1 MKEYAERF
9 YKSTAWKEC
18 RAAYAK
24 SVGGLCERCRKKGL
38 FSPGEIVHHKIHL
51 TPGNLYDP
59 RVNLNPDNLISLCKE
74 CHFKEHVAD
83 KINGKN
89 QKSRNFTDDY
99 EFDENGQLKRKVPPL

>member
-1 MKEYAERF
+1 MAREFSKAFYHSKQWQQVREYVLMRDSYLCRICGAPAE
-9 YKSTAWKEC
+9 E
-18 RAAYAK
+18 
-24 SVGGLCERCRKKGL
+24 
-38 FSPGEIVHHKIHL
+38 VHHKIHL

-89 QKSRNFTDDY
+89 QKNRNFTDDY

>member
-1 MKEYAERF
+1 MAREFSKAFYHSKQWQQVREYVLMRDSYLCRICGAPAE
-9 YKSTAWKEC
+9 E
-18 RAAYAK
+18 
-24 SVGGLCERCRKKGL
+24 
-38 FSPGEIVHHKIHL
+38 VHHKIHL

-99 EFDENGQLKRKVPPL
+99 EFDENGQLKRKTPPL

>member
-1 MKEYAERF
+1 MAREFSKAFYHSKQWQQVREYVLMRDSYLCRICGAPAE
-9 YKSTAWKEC
+9 E
-18 RAAYAK
+18 
-24 SVGGLCERCRKKGL
+24 
-38 FSPGEIVHHKIHL
+38 VHHKIHL

-89 QKSRNFTDDY
+89 RKSRNFTDEY

>member
-1 MKEYAERF
+1 MAREFSKAFYHSKQWQQVREYVLMRDSYLCRICGAPAE
-9 YKSTAWKEC
+9 E
-18 RAAYAK
+18 
-24 SVGGLCERCRKKGL
+24 
-38 FSPGEIVHHKIHL
+38 VHHKIHL

>member
-1 MKEYAERF
+1 MAREFSKAFYHSKQWQQVREYVLMRDSYLCRICGAPAE
-9 YKSTAWKEC
+9 E
-18 RAAYAK
+18 
-24 SVGGLCERCRKKGL
+24 
-38 FSPGEIVHHKIHL
+38 VHHKIHL

-89 QKSRNFTDDY
+89 QKSRNFTDEY